1 MLEFTRNMPEFCH
14 NSARKLQKYART
26 MPEICQK
33 YARNIW
39 PNSKK
44 YVVDF
49 AVYHEYTFV
58 YLAESNV
65 FQLYVK
71 RMLKFT
77 QPSNSLVGISRSEV
91 IEGFY

>member
-1 MLEFTRNMPEFCH
+1 
-14 NSARKLQKYART
+14 

-39 PNSKK
+39 QSSKE
-44 YVVDF
+44 YAVDF

-91 IEGFY
+91 FFSSWPLAIWPLVSHWPFGH